1 MNFSAIKDYKGDGRY
16 YVHAVIVRNLDKL
29 TFRPEDD
36 IIDVGCGTGEETKA
50 LARKVNSATG
60 IDTSDEMLAVA
71 HANNSAP
78 NITYNWGD
86 ARTIGDNPDYLGRF
100 DKAVSFFVLHWF
112 PDHAKAL
119 RSILACLKPGG
130 EVLLIVSKPT
140 TFAKEALAF
149 LSSHAKWGE
158 YMQAYNSPYYFWN
171 QSVAEMEQ
179 LFESCGWTNPRSEI
193 QYFLPETELRTKIFL
208 KTVWAA
214 STQIPESDQEAYLE
228 DLWQWALSRYPDETR
243 PGYVF
248 FPIQLLVT
256 HASKPL

>member
-1 MNFSAIKDYKGDGRY
+1 MNFSAAKNYEGDGRFFQ
-16 YVHAVIVRNLDKL
+16 HSIIMRNLDKL

-36 IIDVGCGTGEETKA
+36 VIDVGCGTGEETKA
-50 LARKVNSATG
+50 LARKVNSVTG
-60 IDTSDEMLAVA
+60 IDTSEEMLAVA

-100 DKAVSFFVLHWF
+100 DKAVSFFVLHWC

-130 EVLLIVSKPT
+130 EGLLIAGKPT
-140 TFAKEALAF
+140 TFVKEAHDF
-149 LSSHAKWGE
+149 LSSHAKWGK
-158 YMQAYNSPYYFWN
+158 YMQDYKSPFNFWN
-171 QSVAEMEQ
+171 QSVSETEE
-179 LFESCGWTNPRSEI
+179 LLESCGWINTWSEI

-208 KTVWAA
+208 KTIWAT
-214 STQIPESDQEAYLE
+214 SSQIPESDQEAYLE
-228 DLWQWALSRYPDETR
+228 DFWQWALSRYPDESR

-248 FPIQLLVT
+248 FPIDLMVI